1 MPRQARFKS
10 ESGLYHIMLRGINQ
24 QLIFKDVEDNMKFI
38 ETLKN
43 YKIISGYKIYA
54 YCLMGNHIHILLK
67 AEKEGLE
74 QIMKRIGGS
83 YVYWYNWKYYRRGH
97 LFQERFKSEP
107 IFDEEH
113 FATVL
118 RYIHQNPGKA
128 GLCKNL
134 DEYKFSSYN
143 EYINEI
149 EINEKSGVVD
159 ADFTFE
165 IISKDYFIE
174 YNNESNGDEC
184 MDIKDSDFRLNDIDA
199 KKVIQKIS
207 KCKNISE
214 FQELEIKK
222 RNRYLK
228 NFKEKGLSIRQIS
241 RLTGIRKGIVGK
253 I

>member
-241 RLTGIRKGIVGK
+241 RLTGISKGIVGK